1 MNFSRERLVSSSSII
16 DRLSTFI
23 FKVGCLNLLWLVLFH
38 NGKSLSLNKR
48 KSMEFLLS
56 FVCSKKKTLVVQKHH
71 SYLKNW
77 EVLQAFFH
85 NHVSLD
91 TVELLKPI
99 VHEVTRNLFPV
110 CIHWNNLRKILAC
123 ILNITKLHISHI
135 KLHWLS
141 CFDSK
146 LRFFLRRWLE
156 SLNIDVHSVI
166 HFFFLNLL
174 LFLSPESYS
183 VFPASFIFSDSLRC
197 LLRRTW

>member
-1 MNFSRERLVSSSSII
+1 MIFSHERLVSSSSII

-23 FKVGCLNLLWLVLFH
+23 FKVGCLHLLWLVLFH
-38 NGKSLSLNKR
+38 NRKSFSLSNR
-48 KSMEFLLS
+48 KSMELLLS
-56 FVCSKKKTLVVQKHH
+56 LVCSIKKTLVVQKHH

-91 TVELLKPI
+91 TVELLKP
-99 VHEVTRNLFPV
+99 VGHEITRNLFPV

-135 KLHWLS
+135 ELHLIS

-146 LRFFLRRWLE
+146 LRFFLRWWLE
-156 SLNIDVHSVI
+156 SLHIDVHSLT
-166 HFFFLNLL
+166 HFFFLIIL
-174 LFLSPESYS
+174 LFLSPELYS
-183 VFPASFIFSDSLRC
+183 VFPASFIFSDSLGC